1 MTFLWNWTLPGVCGN
16 LEKGINTSTFSRLVG
31 NLLLG
36 RVCPPQAWG
45 CRRNSHSTGPST
57 SAVNKTECMI
67 PELVK
72 ICFIIAFPRMYF
84 RESLGY
90 FTLPWVSPQDG
101 SFCWCAENISLCWT
115 MGSSP
120 DNREASWGVFSK
132 QHLSSCM
139 GMVVGWT
146 TSVQQK
152 YDSEVEEKSPQSRSR
167 CDRQLS
173 L

>member
-1 MTFLWNWTLPGVCGN
+1 MDSRVQAQTTAIQCEEQPAYHLLRTEKSIPMTRHQGGKGNIYCFLDVEMTFLWNWILPGVCGN
-16 LEKGINTSTFSRLVG
+16 LEKGIIISTSSGLVG

-101 SFCWCAENISLCWT
+101 SFC
-115 MGSSP
+115 
-120 DNREASWGVFSK
+120 
-132 QHLSSCM
+132 
-139 GMVVGWT
+139 
-146 TSVQQK
+146 
-152 YDSEVEEKSPQSRSR
+152 
-167 CDRQLS
+167 
-173 L
+173 